1 MDSPV
6 PPPPRG
12 ALERVFASC
21 AASDSLDSFTLKH
34 VRTALAASPIRWECS
49 DKQWKQQVRDQIRLE
64 WTALLE
70 ARQAEQA
77 PSPPAHQATS
87 SDPESEQDEQEDDD
101 DEDSKPRTKYDRAA
115 EKNVKVLLGAFG
127 DFLGGLTGPASD
139 LEDRSEDEDDDDD
152 DDDDD
157 ATPPEKKQPAK
168 KKKRKSIAISSSGS
182 DPSDPSDKEEERPRP
197 SKKNK
202 KQRKSAGADSATA
215 EKGPKASRA
224 SLSKSKS
231 EQGPTSSKFGKRESS
246 ERRRTAAKEEEIT
259 ITDSEDSEDS
269 DAADPKAHQQKQPV
283 ASTSKATP
291 RPPPATTM
299 PMRDSDLS
307 EVEDTGFLPGAGR
320 RRRSGAKKG
329 VKGVKGKGKAKA
341 AGTDE
346 EEEEEE
352 EEGGTTTSRRKGKG
366 KGTALKE
373 NKKEGKKKKAERKA
387 PAPLKPGDAPKGTDA
402 EEDRIKKLKELAAAA
417 GTSRPFTASTGAERT
432 LTVSRRI
439 EILEGVLEKLG
450 LMAVNKGDGDR
461 RMPSLSKAKQVG
473 EKRALE
479 KEMQELGG
487 TAHHTGLRTGKELHA
502 VSDSSS
508 DDEDGGAGGG
518 DEKQAGLSASAKKKK
533 QVLAERKKFEAF
545 LGAQSDEDSESD

>member
-1 MDSPV
+1 
-6 PPPPRG
+6 
-12 ALERVFASC
+12 LH
-21 AASDSLDSFTLKH
+21 T
-34 VRTALAASPIRWECS
+34 
-49 DKQWKQQVRDQIRLE
+49 Q
-64 WTALLE
+64 
-70 ARQAEQA
+70 
-77 PSPPAHQATS
+77 
-87 SDPESEQDEQEDDD
+87 
-101 DEDSKPRTKYDRAA
+101 
-115 EKNVKVLLGAFG
+115 VLLGAFG

-139 LEDRSEDEDDDDD
+139 LEED
-152 DDDDD
+152 
-157 ATPPEKKQPAK
+157 AIPALASLEKQQPN
-168 KKKRKSIAISSSGS
+168 KKKRKSISIISS
-182 DPSDPSDKEEERPRP
+182 DPDPSDKEEQERPRP

-259 ITDSEDSEDS
+259 ITDSEDSKDS

-291 RPPPATTM
+291 PPPPATTM
-299 PMRDSDLS
+299 SMRDSDLS

-402 EEDRIKKLKELAAAA
+402 EEDRIKKLKV
-417 GTSRPFTASTGAERT
+417 RP
-432 LTVSRRI
+432 RRPGVP
-439 EILEGVLEKLG
+439 GVLASPTFISSPASIARPIRFSNLPFHSASLLSFSSTPRAKRGRESESE
-450 LMAVNKGDGDR
+450 R
-461 RMPSLSKAKQVG
+461 RRSLTDA
-473 EKRALE
+473 A
-479 KEMQELGG
+479 
-487 TAHHTGLRTGKELHA
+487 LHA
-502 VSDSSS
+502 W
-508 DDEDGGAGGG
+508 AGGRVKTQKPYRNSPPPP
-518 DEKQAGLSASAKKKK
+518 EPLALLRLRQAPNGP
-533 QVLAERKKFEAF
+533 
-545 LGAQSDEDSESD
+545 